1 MITLFRLQQLSLV
14 SFWIWSATILIV
26 SISPGAG
33 VGSAIIGDYK
43 FRLDYP
49 LHAIAFIPLP
59 VLSWIHRGCKRDIFS
74 QSGYRITI
82 IFCFILAIVAETLQI
97 FVPTRTFNPLDIVS
111 NSSGV
116 VLGLVSVAVLSPRR
130 FIDHFRE
137 KPE

>member
-1 MITLFRLQQLSLV
+1 MITRNRLQQLSV
-14 SFWIWSATILIV
+14 ISFWIWSATILIV

-59 VLSWIHRGCKRDIFS
+59 VLSWIHRGCSKNFFN
-74 QSGYRITI
+74 QAGYRNTI
-82 IFCFILAIVAETLQI
+82 IFCFLLAIVAETLQI

-111 NSSGV
+111 NSLGV
-116 VLGLVSVAVLSPRR
+116 VLGLAAVVILSGRR
-130 FIDHFRE
+130 FIHHFRE
-137 KPE
+137 DLD

>member
-1 MITLFRLQQLSLV
+1 MITLFRLQQLSLI

-59 VLSWIHRGCKRDIFS
+59 VLSWIHRGCIRDIFS

-82 IFCFILAIVAETLQI
+82 IFCFLLAIVAETLQI

-116 VLGLVSVAVLSPRR
+116 VLGLVSVAVLSPGR